1 MPPAMRHDGGIALRT
16 LLLSPERSA
25 LRELRKQ
32 VAGRPA
38 GRPAGRRRRAGGAL
52 AGQRSRQALADRTGW
67 PDARCG
73 LIEDAA
79 AVTVAG
85 VAAR

>member
-1 MPPAMRHDGGIALRT
+1 MAAE
-16 LLLSPERSA
+16 LLLSAERSA

-38 GRPAGRRRRAGGAL
+38 GVLRRRRAGGAL

-67 PDARCG
+67 PDVRCG